1 MWETRSNPWDRT
13 TPITLQQTL
22 AQATPALTQ
31 STKTHDLPPSSKLR
45 KTLGLAYEEPEPDWK
60 IVAHHQT
67 TTTMPRGRNPPGQAD
82 MRPAQRRIARCLRT
96 KRSAARVDFSA
107 SCWARVRAQ
116 AAGRLG
122 HSNSTPRMPSKVL
135 PLVHTTVVEA
145 ILRNITPSLDM
156 DPPDRDTEVVDIT
169 HSNRPADKVGVW
181 ELPVL
186 LLWVLV
192 VVCLAVC

>member
-1 MWETRSNPWDRT
+1 
-13 TPITLQQTL
+13 
-22 AQATPALTQ
+22 
-31 STKTHDLPPSSKLR
+31 
-45 KTLGLAYEEPEPDWK
+45 
-60 IVAHHQT
+60 
-67 TTTMPRGRNPPGQAD
+67 
-82 MRPAQRRIARCLRT
+82 
-96 KRSAARVDFSA
+96 
-107 SCWARVRAQ
+107 
-116 AAGRLG
+116 
-122 HSNSTPRMPSKVL
+122 MPSKVL